1 MSWVK
6 IIFVSLIIGFIA
18 TLFVKPS
25 LVSGLSMYPTL
36 DDGDYLLLNRMAYK
50 VGEPEYKDVVV
61 FNSHL
66 PGQTVLVKRVIGV
79 GGDTV
84 KIENGHVY
92 VNGKQLNE
100 PYINGEFT
108 DGDMEVVVPKD
119 SLFVLGDNR
128 TPNGSMDS
136 RYEEIGFVHEDEII
150 GKAMIRLFPLQHL
163 TISFE

>member
-6 IIFVSLIIGFIA
+6 IIFVSLIIGFLV

-61 FNSHL
+61 FKSHL
-66 PGQTVLVKRVIGV
+66 PGHTVLVKRVIGV
-79 GGDTV
+79 EGDTV

-136 RYEEIGFVHEDEII
+136 RYEEIGFIHKDEII
-150 GKAMIRLFPLQHL
+150 GKAMIRLFPIQHL
-163 TISFE
+163 TVSFE